1 MREIKFRVKIVFN
14 HHGLYHLN
22 PGKVNF
28 IESKIHDVL
37 AIGFKYTSV
46 SIGDQFEHSVVI
58 KKEYCEVYELMQYTG
73 HTDKNGV
80 EIYEGKNSVK
90 ITIKGCGEGLA
101 DIVMHEGKWCVFEQ
115 SQGFAPLFEL
125 LNGTS
130 TEIYSNP
137 ELLK

>member
-1 MREIKFRVKIVFN
+1 MREIKFKVKIQIN
-14 HHGLYHLN
+14 HVGQNHIN

-37 AIGFKYTSV
+37 TIGFSYASV
-46 SIGDQFEHSVVI
+46 SIADQCDYSIVI
-58 KKEYCEVYELMQYTG
+58 KKDHCEVYELMEYTG
-73 HTDKNGV
+73 LNDKNGV

-90 ITIKGCGEGLA
+90 IIIKGCGEGLA
-101 DIVMHEGKWCVFEQ
+101 DIVMHEGRWCVFEQ